1 MIVKPYAARQLLIQ
15 ALKDLGLSDVHLS
28 EAAVFRLAQAIE
40 AYGRDLSRGAL
51 RAFLGE
57 NDDRERLSIPRLR
70 RLRDEDVEEALDGH
84 EG

>member
-1 MIVKPYAARQLLIQ
+1 MLIKPYAARHLLIQ

-40 AYGRDLSRGAL
+40 AYGRDLSERTL

-57 NDDRERLSIPRLR
+57 NDHRQRLSIPRLR

>member
-1 MIVKPYAARQLLIQ
+1 MIVKRYAARQLLVQ
-15 ALKDLGLSDVHLS
+15 AIDDLDLHDVHLS
-28 EAAVFRLAQAIE
+28 GEAVFRLAQAIE
-40 AYGRDLSRGAL
+40 AYGRDLSERAL

-57 NDDRERLSIPRLR
+57 NEDRRRLSIPRLR